1 MRGLRFLS
9 LLAWLPFIV
18 NAQPTAIV
26 RDGFSDAAADWLKQ
40 HPVVA
45 KCANQKVQASQKQ
58 QKKEGLDP
66 STSSE
71 EFGEFIQAC
80 NKQLPRKEASSKK

>member
-58 QKKEGLDP
+58 QKKRG
-66 STSSE
+66 
-71 EFGEFIQAC
+71 A
-80 NKQLPRKEASSKK
+80 